1 LTGIGEIGA
10 RGKVWKFEVDISAQ
24 GYTGV
29 REGFGGTL
37 KIKYAFGK

>member
-1 LTGIGEIGA
+1 M
-10 RGKVWKFEVDISAQ
+10 SAQ

-37 KIKYAFGK
+37 KIKYAFGKEKTREKSMRHPKDEIKISN